1 MMRGWHI
8 GLVLASTMLG
18 TAAQAATAD
27 CANLAKKLAFPDAK
41 VKIIAATRVPAAA
54 PGTVKVNAYSPPLAS
69 GLPAY
74 CKVEGVINERTGA
87 GGKKYGIGFEVALPE
102 NWNGRFLYQG
112 GGGLNGTINPP
123 IGQAAAGDK
132 PALARGFAVVATDGG
147 HKGAGFDA
155 SFKGDQQ
162 AALDFAQSS
171 VGTMTPIAKKVV
183 ATYYGRPAAHSYF
196 AGCSTGGREAMLSA
210 TRFPDYFDGI
220 LAGAP
225 AMRTGNSN
233 IGTSHAA
240 VAFNQAAPRDA
251 EGKPIIAQIFSPG
264 DKALLIKG
272 LLDACDGK
280 DGLKDGVIDNVKSCQ
295 FKPAVLACTGA
306 KTDSC
311 LSGAQVK
318 ALEVAFSAP
327 KDAAGAPAY
336 AAFPYDTGIVAAG
349 GGIPGLIPSGAP
361 SPLGAPIR
369 DLTIDID
376 ARLQTVRGDAMQVLT
391 DTYGWSNLNT
401 FTGHGGKIIFY
412 HGVSDPWF
420 SANDTADYVERAAK
434 DAGGTEKW
442 AQAGRLY
449 MAPGMGHCGGGANTF
464 DTFDML
470 SAVVEWV
477 EDGKAP
483 QAITAQRTLPSKATR
498 PMCPFP
504 AYPHYR
510 GGDAAKAE
518 SFECRAPEG

>member
-1 MMRGWHI
+1 
-8 GLVLASTMLG
+8 MLG
-18 TAAQAATAD
+18 LRIGIALAAMAFTTTAQAAEPD
-27 CANLAKKLAFPDAK
+27 CAGLANKLSFPDSK
-41 VKIIAATRVPAAA
+41 VSITATSRVAAAA
-54 PGTVKVNAYSPPLAS
+54 PGTVKVNAVSPPLAS

-74 CKVEGVINERTGA
+74 CKVEGIINARTGA
-87 GGKKYGIGFEVALPE
+87 DGKRYGIGFEIALPD

-123 IGQAAAGDK
+123 IGQAAAGDR

-147 HKGAGFDA
+147 HKGAVFDS
-155 SFKGDQQ
+155 SFRADQQ
-162 AALDFAQSS
+162 AALDFAQGS
-171 VGTMTPIAKKVV
+171 VGTMTPIAKKII
-183 ATYYGRPAAHSYF
+183 ATYYGRPADHSYF

-220 LAGAP
+220 VAGAP

-251 EGKPIIAQIFSPG
+251 EGKPILAQIFSAG

-272 LLDACDGK
+272 LLDQCDGA
-280 DGLKDGVIDNVKSCQ
+280 DGLKDGVIDNVKACR
-295 FKPAVLACTGA
+295 FKPALLACTGA

-311 LSGAQVK
+311 LSTAQVK
-318 ALEVAFSAP
+318 ALDAAFSAP
-327 KDAAGAPAY
+327 RDKAGAPAY

-361 SPLGAPIR
+361 SPLGAPNR

-376 ARLQTVRGDAMQVLT
+376 ARLQTVRADAMQALV

-401 FTGHGGKIIFY
+401 FTGHGGKILFY

-420 SANDTADYVERAAK
+420 SANDTIDYVARAER
-434 DAGGTEKW
+434 DAGGPEKW
-442 AQAGRLY
+442 AQSGRLY
-449 MAPGMGHCGGGANTF
+449 LAPGMGHCSGGANTF
-464 DTFDML
+464 DQFDLL
-470 SAVVEWV
+470 SAVVDWV
-477 EDGKAP
+477 ETGKAP
-483 QAITAQRTLPSKATR
+483 QAVTAQRTLPGKASR

-510 GGDAAKAE
+510 GGDANKTE
-518 SFECRAPEG
+518 SFECRQPEG